1 MHISW
6 LGTSAFRLQTKHEGK
21 DVAIV
26 IDPYKPKKGS
36 FPRSLT
42 PQVALYTRSE
52 KDSVTLSGDPFVLS
66 TAGECDVQGV
76 LVTAVEGHDPDTT
89 MLRLDVDDMSL
100 GHLGL
105 SSKPLTEKQLEMLN
119 GVDILCIGVGGKNV
133 PTYYPHEA
141 VKVINDIEP
150 KIIIPYA
157 FKGDNDTD
165 AKPVADFLKEMS
177 LPAEKP
183 ETKVILKKKDL
194 PMDQTQVIVLSKE

>member
-6 LGTSAFRLQTKHEGK
+6 LGTSTLKIQTKHEGK
-21 DVAIV
+21 DVTLV
-26 IDPYKPKKGS
+26 IDPYKPKKGA

-42 PQVALYTRSE
+42 PQIALFTRSE
-52 KDSVTLSGDPFVLS
+52 KDSVTLSGNPFILS

-89 MLRLDVDDMSL
+89 MLRLDLEDMSL

-105 SSKPLTEKQLEMLN
+105 SHTPLNEKQLEVLS

-141 VKVINDIEP
+141 VKVINDVEP
-150 KIIIPYA
+150 RIIIPYA
-157 FKGDNDTD
+157 FKSDNSAD

-177 LPAEKP
+177 MPAEKP
-183 ETKVILKKKDL
+183 ETKVIIKKKDL
-194 PMDQTQVIVLSKE
+194 PTEHTQVIVLSKE